1 MNERQGREPYGE
13 SARRSTLICVRERGT
28 RRKKGRGREKERERE
43 RERERVKGRKKDQR
57 AEEHATAD

>member
-28 RRKKGRGREKERERE
+28 RRKKGRGRERE

>member
-43 RERERVKGRKKDQR
+43 RVKGRKKDQR